1 MSKQK
6 EWWLSATWLDCF
18 KACPYRCYLKNILR
32 IIPTKK
38 TDSLRV
44 GTNWHR
50 LLEIMGMI
58 SESPCPDCHPGNVNP
73 DCPLC
78 QETGILPK
86 KMMDAAIREINQA
99 YAIVPDYKEQ
109 EEWELERI
117 ILLYTLSAYNW
128 YWGNQ
133 DYKVVW
139 AEENFKIPLINPETD
154 RALPNVKVVGKID
167 KLLITGMGVY
177 LVGEHKSTSKS
188 IDGDS
193 NYWKRLRLNSQSNIY
208 PLALKELLSPEDM
221 ATKFGGILYDVWH
234 KPTIRPKKLTQGDS
248 KKFIEN
254 GEYCGQKFKVV
265 LVYAEGINPPITN
278 IRVNRHS
285 AIIEPGAKDGTFAI
299 RETPEMFG
307 ARLLQDITER
317 PEFYFARREI
327 PILEADMEQFKH
339 ELYNI
344 YQTARNMNKANSW
357 YHNDQSCEA
366 TFHCPYIPI
375 CYNNLQV
382 DEKNIPDGFII
393 KERKKENDKN
403 KD

>member
-1 MSKQK
+1 MAKQK
-6 EWWLSATWLDCF
+6 EWWLSATWLEAF
-18 KACPYRCYLKNILR
+18 KACPYRCYLKYILR
-32 IIPTKK
+32 LLPVKK

-50 LLEIMGMI
+50 LLEIMGMT
-58 SESPCPDCHPGNVNP
+58 SEAPCPDCHPGKVTL

-78 QETGILPK
+78 ENTGILPK
-86 KMMDAAIREINQA
+86 KLMDAAIREINRA

-109 EEWELERI
+109 EEWEIERI

-128 YWGNQ
+128 YWG
-133 DYKVVW
+133 
-139 AEENFKIPLINPETD
+139 ENNYEIIFNEQQFKIPMVNPETN
-154 RALPNVKVVGKID
+154 RTLPNVKVVGKID
-167 KLLITGMGVY
+167 KMIKENNY
-177 LVGEHKSTSKS
+177 LVMEHKSTSKS

-193 NYWKRLRLNSQSNIY
+193 NYWKRLRLNAQSNLY
-208 PLALKELLSPEDM
+208 PLALKGYLSPEDM

-234 KPTIRPKKLTQGDS
+234 KPTIRPKKLTQSDS
-248 KKFIEN
+248 KKFVEN
-254 GEYCGQKFKVV
+254 GKYCGQKFIVTHEFMNP
-265 LVYAEGINPPITN
+265 ARINYF
-278 IRVNRHS
+278 RVNNS
-285 AIIEPGAKDGTFAI
+285 QTEAEPGAKEYTFAI

-327 PILEADMEQFKH
+327 PILEADMERFKH

-344 YQTARNMNKANSW
+344 YQTARNMDKTDSW

-366 TFHCPYIPI
+366 TFHCPYMAI

-382 DEKNIPDGFII
+382 DENNVPDGFII
-393 KERKKENDKN
+393 KERKKE
-403 KD
+403 

>member
-1 MSKQK
+1 MTKQK
-6 EWWLSATWLDCF
+6 EWWLSASWLECF
-18 KACPYRCYLKNILR
+18 KACPYRCYLKYILR
-32 IIPTKK
+32 VLPVKD
-38 TDSLRV
+38 TDALRM

-50 LLEIMGMI
+50 LLEIMGMKP
-58 SESPCPDCHPGNVNP
+58 ESICPNCHPGGVIP

-78 QETGILPK
+78 QETGVFPK

-99 YAIVPDYKEQ
+99 YAIVPNYKEP

-117 ILLYTLSAYNW
+117 ILLYTLLAYDW
-128 YWGNQ
+128 YWGDSKYEIIFNEQ
-133 DYKVVW
+133 YFD
-139 AEENFKIPLINPETD
+139 IPLVNPETG

-167 KLLITGMGVY
+167 KLLRTGTGIY

-193 NYWKRLRLNSQSNIY
+193 NYWKRLRLSSQSNLY
-208 PLALKELLSPEDM
+208 SLALKSYLSPEDM

-248 KKFIEN
+248 KKFVADGN
-254 GEYCGQKFKVV
+254 YCGQKFNVIW
-265 LVYAEGINPPITN
+265 LDPDGDPGDIGFAEINGVAAQT
-278 IRVNRHS
+278 
-285 AIIEPGAKDGTFAI
+285 EPGAKDGTFAI

-327 PILEADMEQFKH
+327 PILEADMERFKH

-344 YQTARNMNKANSW
+344 YQTARNMNKVNSW

-382 DEKNIPDGFII
+382 DENNVPDGFMI
-393 KERKKENDKN
+393 KERKK
-403 KD
+403 

>member
-1 MSKQK
+1 MAKQK
-6 EWWLSATWLDCF
+6 EWWLSASWLECF
-18 KACPYRCYLKNILR
+18 KACPYRCYLKYILR
-32 IIPTKK
+32 LLPIKD
-38 TDSLRV
+38 TDALRM

-50 LLEIMGMI
+50 LLEIMGMLP
-58 SESPCPDCHPGNVNP
+58 ESMCPNCLPGDVTP

-78 QETGILPK
+78 EETGVLPK

-99 YAIVPDYKEQ
+99 YAIVPNYKEP

-128 YWGNQ
+128 YWGDSKYEIIFNEQ
-133 DYKVVW
+133 Q
-139 AEENFKIPLINPETD
+139 FKIPLVNPETG
-154 RALPNVKVVGKID
+154 RALPNAKVVGKID
-167 KLLITGMGVY
+167 KLLRTGTGIY

-193 NYWKRLRLNSQSNIY
+193 NYWKRLRLSSQSNLY
-208 PLALKELLSPEDM
+208 SLALKSYLSPEDM

-248 KKFIEN
+248 KKFVADGN
-254 GEYCGQKFKVV
+254 YCGQKFGVIQGSGGYYDYHINGK
-265 LVYAEGINPPITN
+265 LAE
-278 IRVNRHS
+278 VES
-285 AIIEPGAKDGTFAI
+285 GAKEGTFAI

-327 PILEADMEQFKH
+327 PILEADMERFKH

-344 YQTARNMNKANSW
+344 YQTARNMNKVNSW

-382 DEKNIPDGFII
+382 DENNIPDGFMI
-393 KERKKENDKN
+393 KERKKENVN
-403 KD
+403 N